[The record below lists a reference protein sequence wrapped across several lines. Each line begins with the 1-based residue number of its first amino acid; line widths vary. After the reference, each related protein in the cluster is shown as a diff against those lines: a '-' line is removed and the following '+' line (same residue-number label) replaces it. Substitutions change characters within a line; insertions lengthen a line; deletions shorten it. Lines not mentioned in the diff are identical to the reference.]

1 MEISSAPYLIDP
13 IDFGLGNEAIN
24 KKAKLQRFKKQ
35 YQYKV
40 VGHYNGLEL
49 VEFRVSNKESYIIT
63 EQDEEITYLVH
74 LQSEKLKPLS
84 SESVTQA
91 EVWRL
96 LTSPETR
103 GIAPY
108 IFIHILLKRFK
119 YVVSD
124 SIQTEKGKDFWI
136 AMLATC
142 NKEGY
147 RVGVIVE
154 DDLTWSEHQ
163 TFQTWIRIMINTGW
177 GKDDFHEKISFV
189 IGQK

>member
-1 MEISSAPYLIDP
+1 MEISSAPYLLDP
-13 IDFGLGNEAIN
+13 IDFGLGNQATN
-24 KKAKLQRFKKQ
+24 KAKLQRFKKQ
-35 YQYKV
+35 YQSKV

-49 VEFRVSNKESYIIT
+49 TEFLVSNKESYIIT

-74 LQSEKLKPLS
+74 LQSEKLPALS
-84 SESVTQA
+84 SSSVTQV

-108 IFIHILLKRFK
+108 VFCKILLKRSR
-119 YVVSD
+119 YIVSD

-142 NKEGY
+142 NKDGY

-154 DDLTWSEHQ
+154 DDVTWSEHQ
-163 TFQTWIRIMINTGW
+163 TFQAWIRVMINTGW
-177 GKDDFHEKISFV
+177 GKDDIHEKIRFV
-189 IGQK
+189 IGHN